1 MCEESRV
8 NYIKCRESDD
18 LKCTA
23 ATTQGRFM
31 GTIGWAGS
39 GGRGGEEV
47 SGGHMRLCDQG
58 TSSEAQGSR
67 VNDKLDSNQVYLEI
81 T

>member
-23 ATTQGRFM
+23 TTTQGRFM
-31 GTIGWAGS
+31 GTM
-39 GGRGGEEV
+39 GGTGGEEV